1 MMEEL
6 RQILLAHRVRY
17 PLMEPQDAVK
27 LIYQNEF
34 GCGHMITNADAC
46 LCYLRQEYPEAK
58 KHPTPVEWEPI
69 GNGLGRIYLAAVKE
83 QELEALGQA
92 FLRSGEAHQGTKARF
107 LEKLELLK
115 LMADQSAFP
124 FGPVALDAYLE
135 RYTGDGYPA
144 VSHSRAY
151 RNAYHPAYRVVLQSL
166 WHP

>member
-6 RQILLAHRVRY
+6 RQIFLAHRVRY

-46 LCYLRQEYPEAK
+46 VCYLRQEYPEAK
-58 KHPTPVEWEPI
+58 KYPTPVEWEPI

-92 FLRSGEAHQGTKARF
+92 FLRSGEAHQGTQARF

-135 RYTGDGYPA
+135 RYAGDGYPA

-166 WHP
+166 WQP